1 MKKTLLLVLALVAS
15 TSFAQDAVPG
25 EALAR
30 VRSFYGF
37 ASKAIFAAAG
47 ATAVEDLGIAGVQ
60 RIEAPSESIAM
71 LTAVGTRLPFFD
83 YVEPNYL
90 GRKAQVVPTDPDY
103 ATMQYAPQQVRAPWA
118 WLTTTGTRNVRVAVL
133 DAWFDTSHPEFAG
146 RIVHPW
152 NVVTASSDVEPPV
165 HLFPRD
171 QLNHGTHVLGI
182 IGASANNGLG
192 IAGMAWN
199 VELMPVNIFYMPN
212 AFESATYKYSD
223 LVKGLAYIGEMG
235 AHVVNMSIGGGFS
248 FAVSDAC
255 SALYEQGTLLV
266 AAAGNSNTDLP
277 SYPAANP
284 SVLSVGSVKRG
295 TPLKAWYSN
304 YGSWVHLA
312 APGGDGPGEPHQIW
326 STSIDNDGG
335 SAYELLSGTSM
346 ASPLVAGL
354 AALVFSVLPDAPA
367 WLVWYILTET
377 ADPNIE
383 TDSEGH
389 PVFQKGQVHAERAL
403 ALAREFLP
411 KSLEANPASIR
422 AEQGGFLQGTAQVSR
437 LFADDGR
444 SVEISL
450 RSLRPNPEAAMSIE
464 FVAESQPSNPTELR
478 VEWQYEATGGTTL
491 SAHLWDYSARRFV
504 SVPVAL
510 GAGTASL
517 RVASPARFISQGR
530 VRARLGAKRTD
541 NALGSM
547 VWLAVDHAVARVTT
561 PGRPLP

>member
-1 MKKTLLLVLALVAS
+1 MKKLVSLVFALVVSA
-15 TSFAQDAVPG
+15 SFAQDAVPG
-25 EALAR
+25 EALAK
-30 VRSFYGF
+30 VSPFYSF

-47 ATAVEDLGIAGVQ
+47 ATEVEDLGIAGVH
-60 RIEAPSESIAM
+60 RFEAPAENIAF
-71 LTAVGTRLPFFD
+71 LTARGARLPFFE

-133 DAWFDTSHPEFAG
+133 DAWFKTTHPEFAG

-152 NVVTASSDVEPPV
+152 NVVTGSPDVEPPV
-165 HLFPRD
+165 HQYPRD

-223 LVKGLAYIGEMG
+223 LVKGLAYIGDMG

-255 SALYEQGTLLV
+255 SALFERGTLLV
-266 AAAGNSNTDLP
+266 AAAGNSSTDLP

-312 APGGDGPGEPHQIW
+312 APGGDGPGEPYQIW
-326 STSIDNDGG
+326 STSIGEHGD
-335 SAYELLSGTSM
+335 SSYELLSGTSM

-354 AALVFSVLPDAPA
+354 AALVYSVLPDAPA

-383 TDSEGH
+383 TDADGD

-411 KSLEANPASIR
+411 KVFAANPSSVR
-422 AEQGGFLQGTAQVSR
+422 AEKGGFLSGTGQVAR

-444 SVEISL
+444 SVEVSH
-450 RSLRPNPEAAMSIE
+450 RSFAPNPEAALGIE
-464 FVAESQPSNPTELR
+464 FAAETLPAQPSELR
-478 VEWQYEATGGTTL
+478 IEWQYEATAGTTL
-491 SAHLWDYSARRFV
+491 GTHLWDYTARRFV
-504 SVPVAL
+504 AVPVTL
-510 GAGTASL
+510 GSGSATV
-517 RVASPARFISQGR
+517 RVSNPARFINQGR
-530 VRARLGAKRTD
+530 IRSRLGASRTD
-541 NALGSM
+541 NAFGSM
-547 VWLAVDHAVARVTT
+547 VWLAVDHASATVTT